1 METRLNEASF
11 PFDFTPIGE
20 AIKKARE
27 AQGLTREEL
36 AFKVDKSVR
45 HITSIENEGQLP
57 SVDLLF
63 QLVTMFD
70 ISLDQYVFPAK
81 APATS
86 SRRRSV
92 DSLLDS
98 LDDRELAVIESTAR
112 SLCKLKDTAEE

>member
-1 METRLNEASF
+1 M
-11 PFDFTPIGE
+11 
-20 AIKKARE
+20 
-27 AQGLTREEL
+27 TREEL

-86 SRRRSV
+86 SRRRLV

>member
-1 METRLNEASF
+1 METKLNEAAF
-11 PFDFTPIGE
+11 TFDFAPIGD

-27 AQGLTREEL
+27 TQGLTREEL

-86 SRRRSV
+86 SRRRLV